1 MAVDHNRPLP
11 VSPERLKA
19 VAAMLFPDR
28 IWHGDDRYCPEVYQI
43 ALLGEQV
50 EWQQQ
55 TAFFL
60 SEAYDIYNA
69 RFR

>member
-50 EWQQQ
+50 EQQQQ
-55 TAFFL
+55 TNFYLF
-60 SEAYDIYNA
+60 EAYEIYNG